1 MLEFFWWG
9 SVFLLGPLRPR
20 VAGGLGINMIVG
32 AAPPEKAGSAS
43 AMSETSQELGLT
55 LGFVIPGSLGA
66 AVYRNQMAG
75 AVPSGT
81 PDACESLTG
90 AVASAEGL
98 TGPLGTELLDSTR
111 EAFTAGLNATAGIG
125 TAVFVAPAV
134 LTADA
139 LRHVPPTG
147 ETEQAED
154 ALASAPKADHDP
166 KEVSMQPS
174 E

>member
-1 MLEFFWWG
+1 
-9 SVFLLGPLRPR
+9 
-20 VAGGLGINMIVG
+20 MIVG

-81 PDACESLTG
+81 PDARESLTG
-90 AVASAEGL
+90 AVAAAEGL
-98 TGPLGTELLDSTR
+98 TGPLGTELLDSAR

-125 TAVFVAPAV
+125 TAVFVV